1 MAKTLKEVEEFA
13 DRVLRKYFCEN
24 DVDLLISS
32 FADDIVWL
40 GAGEKQKAEGKQ
52 AVAEFFLVD
61 EGSKIPFDMYDETYV
76 TRELSSGC
84 YLCEGTSY
92 IQSKT
97 DSGMFMKTQQRI
109 TFIFREK
116 GDGLEIAHIHN
127 STPFE
132 QMKDDELFPV
142 EAAKESYE
150 KLRRQL
156 TQRDKEF
163 ERQAQFLSKLYDTVP
178 CGIIQFTTGNIHR
191 IVSVNRKVWEF
202 YGFSS
207 EEEYRENVKDP
218 FQLVLKKDY
227 DRIQAIVNGLELN
240 GDVAVYTR
248 EGKRTDGRKVYISVA
263 MSRIVNADGIEVIQA
278 VFTDITAV
286 RQMEIV
292 QEQEQILENRSLRTA
307 ICIAYPLIMS
317 VNLTKDTFNCFIDEN
332 SVFRNFRSG
341 SYSQLLKL
349 SEPAVYPAYRED
361 YISTFRREEIIRRF
375 EAGEREVYMEFQEK
389 GVDGLYHWI
398 SLQLIYVDNP
408 FNDDVM
414 AIKLIKVLDSQRAE
428 QARQEQL
435 LRDALSSAKA
445 ANKAK
450 SDFLSRMSHD
460 IRTPMNAII
469 GMSTIGQLCVDDPK
483 RIKDCFNKID
493 ASSRYLLSLIN
504 DILDMSKIET
514 GKMEI
519 VQEYFDLKELLEEIN
534 QIICPQAAD
543 QYLNYEIYHG
553 EPLERHYIGDAL
565 RLKQI
570 LLNLLSNAIKFT
582 QAEGRIEIDIREK
595 KRTNGFAIMTFCVKD
610 TGIGMSEEFLERVFQ
625 PFEQEISE
633 GGRNQVGSGLGLS
646 IVYNLVQLMGGTIKV
661 ESEKYEGTS
670 FSVTLPLKL
679 ASDDEEREWKRKNE
693 ELLKGLDVLVV
704 DDDPEIGV
712 QAAGILEEI
721 GARTLW
727 VDSGLRAVEEVAAA
741 QTKGEM
747 YDIAMID
754 WKMPD
759 IDGVETA
766 RRIRKLVGPD
776 TMIIMISA
784 YDWSSVEVEA
794 RDAGVN
800 CFISK
805 PLFRTSLYDTFS
817 QIHKKEAI
825 LEERQ
830 KNKDMG
836 GRRVLLVE
844 DNELNREIGHTLL
857 EMYGIKVDEAEDGRQ
872 AVEKFMDS
880 EPGYYTAILMDI
892 RMPVLNGLKAT
903 QAIRALERKDAAQI
917 PILAMTANAF
927 EEDKLMA
934 YQAGMDGYL
943 VKPLDMALVLDE
955 LEKIICAENEHRMN
969 TERDHGE

>member
-1 MAKTLKEVEEFA
+1 MGKTLKEIEEFA
-13 DRVLRKYFCEN
+13 DTVLRKYFCEN
-24 DVDLLISS
+24 DVNPLVSA
-32 FADDIVWL
+32 FAEDIVWL
-40 GAGEKQKAEGKQ
+40 GAGEKQKAEGRQ

-61 EGSKIPFDMYDETYV
+61 EGDKIPFDMYDESYV
-76 TRELSSGC
+76 TRELGGGC

-92 IQSKT
+92 IQSKAGT
-97 DSGMFMKTQQRI
+97 GMFMKTYQRI

-116 GDGLEIAHIHN
+116 GDGLEIVHIHN

-150 KLRRQL
+150 RLLQKL
-156 TQRDKEF
+156 TQRDKDF
-163 ERQAQFLSKLYDTVP
+163 QRQAQFLSKLYDTVP
-178 CGIIQFTTGNIHR
+178 CGIIQFTTDNTHR

-202 YGFSS
+202 YGYLS

-218 FQLVLKKDY
+218 FQMVQKKDY
-227 DRIQAIVNGLELN
+227 ERIHAIVDGLVLN
-240 GDVAVYTR
+240 GEVAVYTR
-248 EGKRTDGRKVYISVA
+248 EGRRQDGSKIYLNVA
-263 MSRIVNADGIEVIQA
+263 MSRIVNADGLEVIQA
-278 VFTDITAV
+278 VFTDITTV
-286 RQMEIV
+286 KQMEIV
-292 QEQEQILENRSLRTA
+292 QEQEQILENRSLRAA

-317 VNLTKDTFNCFIDEN
+317 VNLSRDTFNCFIDQH
-332 SVFRNFRSG
+332 SIFKNFRSG
-341 SYSQLLKL
+341 SYSRLMEL
-349 SEPAVYPAYRED
+349 SLQAVYPAYRED
-361 YISTFRREEIIRRF
+361 YISTFSREEIMRRF
-375 EAGEREVYMEFQEK
+375 DAGEREIYMEFQEK
-389 GVDGLYHWI
+389 GVDGIYHWI
-398 SLQLIYVDNP
+398 SVQIIYVDNP
-408 FNDDVM
+408 FDDDVM
-414 AIKLIKVLDSQRAE
+414 AIKLIKLLDSQRAE

-469 GMSTIGQLCVDDPK
+469 GMSTIGQLCIDDTK
-483 RIKDCFNKID
+483 RVKDCFNKID

-519 VQEYFDLKELLEEIN
+519 VQEYFDLRELLEEIN
-534 QIICPQAAD
+534 QIICPQASE
-543 QYLNYEIYHG
+543 QNLNYEIYHG

-595 KRTNGFAIMTFCVKD
+595 KRTNGFAIMTFCVRD
-610 TGIGMSEEFLERVFQ
+610 TGIGMSREFQERVFQ

-646 IVYNLVQLMGGTIKV
+646 IVYNLVQIMGGTIEV

-670 FSVTLPLKL
+670 FSISLPLKL

-712 QAAGILEEI
+712 QASGILEDI
-721 GARTLW
+721 GAHTLW
-727 VDSGLRAVEEVAAA
+727 VDSGLRAVVEVAKALENG
-741 QTKGEM
+741 KM

-759 IDGVETA
+759 MDGVETA

-784 YDWSSVEVEA
+784 YDWASVEVEA

-830 KNKDMG
+830 RNKDMG

-844 DNELNREIGHTLL
+844 DNELNREIGRTLL
-857 EMYGIKVDEAEDGRQ
+857 EMYGLKVDEAEDGQQ
-872 AVEKFMDS
+872 AVERFIDS
-880 EPGYYTAILMDI
+880 TPGYYMAILMDI

-903 QAIRALERKDAAQI
+903 QAIRALGRKDAAQI

-927 EEDKLMA
+927 EEDKMMA

-943 VKPLDMALVLDE
+943 VKPLDMTLVLDE
-955 LEKIICAENEHRMN
+955 LEKIINAENQYRK
-969 TERDHGE
+969 